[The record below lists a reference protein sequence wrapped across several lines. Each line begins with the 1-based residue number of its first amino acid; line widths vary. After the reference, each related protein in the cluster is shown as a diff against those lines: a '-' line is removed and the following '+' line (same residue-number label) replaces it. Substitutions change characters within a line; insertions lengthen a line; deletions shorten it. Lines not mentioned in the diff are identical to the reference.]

1 MTKQE
6 DILQKRA
13 NELEIWLLANS
24 GHADYESKNR
34 QHNLLLSKIQ
44 ARDDRN
50 ERRRYPEATCY
61 SGLNEVSIPIKYSL

>member
-13 NELEIWLLANS
+13 NELEIWLLANP

-44 ARDDRN
+44 ARDDRLK
-50 ERRRYPEATCY
+50 RRKYPEATCY
-61 SGLNEVSIPIKYSL
+61 LGLNEVSIPIKYSL